1 MNAAENP
8 HRIVVVGGGAGG
20 LKLVTR
26 LGDRLGKRNKAH
38 ITLIDAT
45 LTHLWKPL
53 LHEVAVGTLDSYE
66 DDLDYLAHARTH
78 YFHFRL
84 GCMDGLDRAKQEITL
99 APVVDE
105 TGEEV
110 IPRRTLSYDTLV
122 IAVGSVSN
130 DFGTPG
136 VSEHCI
142 YLDTREQADRVQ
154 RRLLNSY
161 LHADAQQEPLREG
174 QLTIAIVGAGA
185 TGVELAAE
193 LYKAAQQM
201 AFYGLDRIVPER
213 DIKSV
218 IIEAADTILPGLPN
232 RLITPTEAELRR
244 IGVQIY
250 TGEQVVEA
258 TEQGIRTK
266 SGRFIPAEIKIW
278 CAGIKAPEF
287 LRGLNGLETN
297 RKNQLLVNQNLQVTR
312 DENIFALGDC
322 AACPQPGSDWPV
334 PPRAQAAGQQAAVL
348 AKSLVRRL
356 DHQPLRNFVY
366 RDYGSLISLS
376 HNAVGNL
383 MGNLLGSVMLEGRLA
398 RMAYISLY
406 KRHQLSLHGLSWVSL
421 MTLVNLLQ
429 RRTQPR
435 LKLH

>member
-322 AACPQPGSDWPV
+322 AACPQPGSDRPV

>member
-161 LHADAQQEPLREG
+161 LHADAQQESLREG

-322 AACPQPGSDWPV
+322 AACPQPGSDRPV

>member
-105 TGEEV
+105 TGKEA

-322 AACPQPGSDWPV
+322 AACPQPGSDRPV
-334 PPRAQAAGQQAAVL
+334 PPRAQAADQQAAVL

>member
-84 GCMDGLDRAKQEITL
+84 GYMDGLDRAKQEITL

-322 AACPQPGSDWPV
+322 AACPQPGSDRPV

-356 DHQPLRNFVY
+356 DHQPLRNFIY